1 MSNIEEALKKLFS
14 HKDDTKSVV
23 FEWDHKNKVA
33 IITHEGVNGL
43 DDVRAHLDASK
54 VMLALFAVKS
64 IDKDDSV
71 ETQRTYYV
79 QLPFVGVNVKPLL
92 RRDLNSLRNAITN
105 AVKSGLNVHVTME
118 ITSVEDIKVDELEK
132 RLLNACGSHKPKGF
146 QW

>member
-1 MSNIEEALKKLFS
+1 M
-14 HKDDTKSVV
+14 KS
-23 FEWDHKNKVA
+23 
-33 IITHEGVNGL
+33 GL